1 MTSRECFE
9 NKWFYM
15 KYLGKFLSGEILLTH
30 ECILTLASVYAL
42 IKKNT
47 SYVNVSLICIQG
59 MSDLSRRCHTLIA
72 FKRKK
77 QYFVSVT
84 LSTL

>member
-15 KYLGKFLSGEILLTH
+15 KYIGKYLSGEILLTH

-42 IKKNT
+42 IKKT
-47 SYVNVSLICIQG
+47 HH
-59 MSDLSRRCHTLIA
+59 M
-72 FKRKK
+72 
-77 QYFVSVT
+77 
-84 LSTL
+84 

>member
-15 KYLGKFLSGEILLTH
+15 KYIGKFLSGEILLTR

-42 IKKNT
+42 IKKT
-47 SYVNVSLICIQG
+47 HH
-59 MSDLSRRCHTLIA
+59 M
-72 FKRKK
+72 
-77 QYFVSVT
+77 
-84 LSTL
+84 